1 MSDTKRPHVLIVG
14 AGAMGILT
22 GYHLELANAE
32 VTFLVRP
39 HRKPMLEKPQILYNY
54 NDNELKE
61 YKGLRC
67 LTDPSEM
74 VGQTYDYI
82 VVTLD
87 GNALRSEAG
96 ETLVKSLGEAA
107 RGKETKVILGAVAFN
122 PLPWF
127 LETSGLLD
135 KQVTNGVLGIE
146 VYPTNGVTLPVNPP
160 TDPKLIAQADWA
172 YVDCFGYGFAVT
184 DHSPSVAEG
193 FAQLYSA
200 SRVSRC
206 VIQPAAKYDAE
217 ITSLFAFFAACN
229 IMRWPPF
236 KNIDTRSELWKTTI
250 AAIKEIRGLG
260 LYGGAGKAAAN
271 EVTEEGYAAS
281 LVSWGDGA
289 LPMDQQEFNR
299 YHHGGKLNTQDRK
312 ILRDCLAYGE
322 SEGKPMIALKALI
335 QRLEEPR

>member
-184 DHSPSVAEG
+184 DHSHRWRK
-193 FAQLYSA
+193 A
-200 SRVSRC
+200 SRNSIRRAGFRAALFSQRRNMTPRSHRSSHSSRLATSC
-206 VIQPAAKYDAE
+206 VGRRSKTSTRVPNSGKRRSRRSRKSGAWDSMEGPAKQ
-217 ITSLFAFFAACN
+217 
-229 IMRWPPF
+229 RQ
-236 KNIDTRSELWKTTI
+236 TR
-250 AAIKEIRGLG
+250 
-260 LYGGAGKAAAN
+260 
-271 EVTEEGYAAS
+271 
-281 LVSWGDGA
+281 
-289 LPMDQQEFNR
+289 
-299 YHHGGKLNTQDRK
+299 
-312 ILRDCLAYGE
+312 
-322 SEGKPMIALKALI
+322 
-335 QRLEEPR
+335 